1 MTWMRTRCISG
12 RAASSEATTSITSG
26 VDRSDN
32 GAIRPATERRAG
44 GHWCGCRGRPR
55 CLGAGGSR
63 RACGAARERSIGES
77 TYALLAAFAPQSY
90 IVAFVAFVAASR
102 RGPQLM
108 IAHSG
113 QDETVS
119 DRTAA
124 DLERELAML
133 ADVRDR
139 LRASE
144 GNDFRI
150 PTTAV
155 DQVLDEFNTL
165 ERSPR
170 DPT

>member
-1 MTWMRTRCISG
+1 M
-12 RAASSEATTSITSG
+12 
-26 VDRSDN
+26 
-32 GAIRPATERRAG
+32 
-44 GHWCGCRGRPR
+44 
-55 CLGAGGSR
+55 
-63 RACGAARERSIGES
+63 
-77 TYALLAAFAPQSY
+77 
-90 IVAFVAFVAASR
+90 
-102 RGPQLM
+102 
-108 IAHSG
+108 
-113 QDETVS
+113 S